1 MENTEK
7 IEEKSYYVRIV
18 KASFK
23 TDIDFP
29 GILVVKI
36 QAPNAGC
43 TGLIF
48 GQGTKIYMPHGV
60 VKKKISDYLNKK
72 RSL

>member
-1 MENTEK
+1 MHTHRGKMENTEK
-7 IEEKSYYVRIV
+7 IEEKSLIMLEQL
-18 KASFK
+18 KLPFK

-48 GQGTKIYMPHGV
+48 GQGTKIPHATWCG
-60 VKKKISDYLNKK
+60 
-72 RSL
+72 